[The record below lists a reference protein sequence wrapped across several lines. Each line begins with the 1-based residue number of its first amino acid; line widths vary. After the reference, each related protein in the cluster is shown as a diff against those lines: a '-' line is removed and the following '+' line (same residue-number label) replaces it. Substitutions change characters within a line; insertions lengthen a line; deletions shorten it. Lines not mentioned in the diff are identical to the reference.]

1 MAEYTQQELM
11 KMQQE
16 AMRRVNEMN
25 ERARRSLHSTP
36 TPGHSQAAPQFER
49 APARRAASAENG
61 QDTAPGS
68 ARTPAMKNTGHA
80 GRSPGAPN
88 STGMPGRTS
97 QQSMGGGREQNRTSN
112 PGPAHPPVSA
122 PAPAARPHPAPA
134 SGIARFFNLR
144 QIFQDADTPLI
155 LAVLLLLYT
164 ENDDPLLMMALVYIM
179 L

>member
-36 TPGHSQAAPQFER
+36 TSGHSQAAPQFER
-49 APARRAASAENG
+49 ADARRAASAGNG
-61 QDTAPGS
+61 QDTASGS
-68 ARTPAMKNTGHA
+68 ARTSPMKNTGHA
-80 GRSPGAPN
+80 GRTSGVSNSPSG
-88 STGMPGRTS
+88 PGRTS
-97 QQSMGGGREQNRTSN
+97 QQSMGGGREDSRASN
-112 PGPAHPPVSA
+112 SSPAHPPVSA
-122 PAPAARPHPAPA
+122 PVHAARPHPAPA

>member
-36 TPGHSQAAPQFER
+36 VRGHSQAAPQFER
-49 APARRAASAENG
+49 APAHRTASAENG
-61 QDTAPGS
+61 QDAVPGS
-68 ARTPAMKNTGHA
+68 ARTPATKNAGHT
-80 GRSPGAPN
+80 GRSPGASNP
-88 STGMPGRTS
+88 PGGPGHTARPL
-97 QQSMGGGREQNRTSN
+97 MGGGHEERRACDSN
-112 PGPAHPPVSA
+112 PAHPPISA
-122 PAPAARPHPAPA
+122 PAHVARPHPAPA

>member
-25 ERARRSLHSTP
+25 ERARRSLHPTP

-61 QDTAPGS
+61 QDTGPGS
-68 ARTPAMKNTGHA
+68 ARTPAMKNAGHA
-80 GRSPGAPN
+80 GRSPGMSN

-97 QQSMGGGREQNRTSN
+97 QQSMGGGREESRASDN
-112 PGPAHPPVSA
+112 GPAHPPVSA

>member
-1 MAEYTQQELM
+1 MAEYSKEELM

-25 ERARRSLHSTP
+25 ERARRSLNKTP
-36 TPGHSQAAPQFER
+36 APQFER
-49 APARRAASAENG
+49 APAPTTKDGQAGAKPQFHSSEMANNGGNPMPVRQPKTQLQSHMSVPGETHPSGGHPVKTMNSSVAS
-61 QDTAPGS
+61 
-68 ARTPAMKNTGHA
+68 
-80 GRSPGAPN
+80 GR
-88 STGMPGRTS
+88 
-97 QQSMGGGREQNRTSN
+97 
-112 PGPAHPPVSA
+112 
-122 PAPAARPHPAPA
+122 PAAP

-144 QIFQDADTPLI
+144 QIFKDADTPLI